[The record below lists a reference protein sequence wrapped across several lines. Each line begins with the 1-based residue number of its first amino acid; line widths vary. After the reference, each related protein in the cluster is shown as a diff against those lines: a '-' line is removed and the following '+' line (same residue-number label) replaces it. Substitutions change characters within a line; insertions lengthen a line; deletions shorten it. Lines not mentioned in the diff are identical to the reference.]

1 MFCFAFL
8 VPKAPH
14 AAALVGLALGVPVY
28 GGLLWALPDVA
39 FLNHMAVTFL
49 VVIAAMTV
57 VTFMRPRETPFRFE
71 RKSDIDLTPDPW
83 ARPLGMGVLL
93 ATVALYVVFR

>member
-1 MFCFAFL
+1 
-8 VPKAPH
+8 
-14 AAALVGLALGVPVY
+14 
-28 GGLLWALPDVA
+28 
-39 FLNHMAVTFL
+39 
-49 VVIAAMTV
+49 MTV